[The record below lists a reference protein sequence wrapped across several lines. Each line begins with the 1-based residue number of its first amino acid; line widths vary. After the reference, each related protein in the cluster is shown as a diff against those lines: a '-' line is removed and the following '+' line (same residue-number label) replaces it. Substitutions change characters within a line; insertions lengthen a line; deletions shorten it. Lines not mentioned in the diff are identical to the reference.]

1 MTPNRLDTIQEPPS
15 VEADRLQQLVTR
27 GIAGCRARDAR
38 QVKDVFVQLVG
49 ALNFDYEEA
58 ATRLFAVYE
67 DCIRCVRTRKFEEPL
82 RILENLHA
90 AWVPA
95 RGLVSERRS

>member
-1 MTPNRLDTIQEPPS
+1 MTPDRLDTIQEPPS
-15 VEADRLQQLVTR
+15 VEADRLPQLFTR
-27 GIAGCRARDAR
+27 GIAGAGRVTRE
-38 QVKDVFVQLVG
+38 VKDVFVSG
-49 ALNFDYEEA
+49 WALNFDYAEA
-58 ATRLFAVYE
+58 ATALPSTKT
-67 DCIRCVRTRKFEEPL
+67 DRCVRARKFEEPL

>member
-1 MTPNRLDTIQEPPS
+1 MTPNRLDTIPEPPS
-15 VEADRLQQLVTR
+15 VEADRLQQLFTR
-27 GIAGCRARDAR
+27 GIAGCQARDAR
-38 QVKDVFVQLVG
+38 AVKDVFVQLVG

>member
-1 MTPNRLDTIQEPPS
+1 MTPNRLDTIPEPPS
-15 VEADRLQQLVTR
+15 VEADRLQQLFTR
-27 GIAGCRARDAR
+27 GIAGCRAGDAR
-38 QVKDVFVQLVG
+38 EVKDVFVQLVG

>member
-15 VEADRLQQLVTR
+15 VEADRVQNFFAR
-27 GIAGCRARDAR
+27 AIAGCRARDAQ

-58 ATRLFAVYE
+58 ATQFFAVYE

-82 RILENLHA
+82 RILENLHT
-90 AWVPA
+90 AWAPA